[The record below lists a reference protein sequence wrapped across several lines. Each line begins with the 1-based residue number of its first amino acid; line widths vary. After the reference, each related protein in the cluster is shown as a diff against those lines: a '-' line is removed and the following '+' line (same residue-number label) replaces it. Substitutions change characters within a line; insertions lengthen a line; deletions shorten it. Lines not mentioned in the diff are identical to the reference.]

1 MIEQGLYKKHFAGR
15 DGFQW
20 WIGQIPDAET
30 WKINLPGSDVS
41 SNSDPDYKGFGER
54 YKVRIMGYHT
64 ANKEELPDEELPW
77 ATIMYP
83 VTAGG
88 GGGGAS
94 QSSNIT
100 QGTFVYGFFLDG
112 EDGQQPV
119 IMGCIGYNDYQAV
132 MRDIPT
138 VGFVPFRGLPPNE
151 PVGASR
157 SPLTQGRVSNQN
169 ADGAV
174 ETTVDGQTTSSAAQV
189 NGNEFLAPE
198 SYTSLYDKATE
209 DNADEKTE
217 VIAQPK
223 TCESLPVGKIQQ
235 SIRNLIRDVEQ
246 ARKTLYNFEQGVMN
260 EVVDKEQWIN
270 QRIEFYAEQI
280 AGGLKQFY
288 SEIEKFVEQK
298 TNDALKFA
306 YDIAFPNERNNVKQT
321 SKTILDTIS
330 CFFRK
335 LMGQLVQLMVKFLRD
350 TIDRVINV
358 SKCFVDNFIGGIFGA
373 LSGIIEG
380 LFAGLTSLISGA
392 VDIADGALDL
402 GGDVLGLVDQLISFL
417 SCDDTPECSEINQ
430 WNIISGGTQIDK
442 GDIESIVD
450 RAKDLAQSTENIG
463 LQALDNFDMITD
475 IQFSNLFDLD
485 NCNIREV
492 ICGAPVLEIFGSGE
506 GAAGNLVIGA
516 AGDIIGV
523 DMVSFGKGYDEAAVA
538 KVIDICGKGSGAVL
552 RPVFGRIPTDG
563 TPIGGAGGGTPATA
577 PPNIGLGPF
586 NPQNYP
592 FPGGP
597 GPSLSP
603 VPLGPVRD
611 GTPIYGVGPAG
622 FGDELP
628 PECIDT
634 EFTVTRAAALSNIF
648 TFRLI
653 DADPAFISGWDYTG
667 NDVSDGEYEGGTT
680 YIECVVPGKDY
691 LVQGFL
697 PDGTPTPNPLKIDAG
712 GSTVRMDD
720 AWDGGQETVVV
731 DVEVDNIVDIDF
743 RITTAANYSNRIIIN
758 DLSIDYQKSNSAKLD
773 TPEEQLAAQLD
784 LNETRQ
790 VRANKVYEV
799 QVIAPEAKSK
809 DGGTRIRIAQDGRG
823 FEVEEAIDGDWS
835 DVRVTATQGRF
846 FDLVSNAAGP
856 STATAKYILE
866 ADDKV
871 IVQEEQLRDVGF
883 VSDGD
888 YLDLVVTA
896 AAGKFRNVKNNTCLY
911 RLDPP
916 GEPDGPG
923 DAIPTPTIGVPTLP
937 NILIPSPPPTG
948 DIGIVDVIV
957 QQPGGGYLP
966 GPDGSKGGDGRTWS
980 NPDDTIV
987 VRDDGRIETPIPPG
1001 NYFCVN
1007 PGDVVELPPGTT
1019 VITETNGGVGG
1030 GERIVGGAPY
1040 TVKEPG
1046 CFTTPAAVNIK
1057 VDGGYPVLLYLCDII
1072 VESPGFGYEP
1082 NDPVIITPS
1091 RGAEAT
1097 LKVDKFGRIIGVNV
1111 IEPGEGFKEL
1121 PQITI
1126 ESTNGYNA
1134 VLIAKLC
1141 IDKDVEF
1148 EDPEKVVQ
1156 VIDCVGKF

>member
-30 WKINLPGSDVS
+30 WKINLPGKDVPG
-41 SNSDPDYKGFGER
+41 NSDPEYRGFGER

-119 IMGCIGYNDYQAV
+119 IMGCIGNNDYQSV
-132 MRDIPT
+132 MRNVPT
-138 VGFVPFRGLPPNE
+138 TGFIPFRGLPPNE
-151 PVGASR
+151 IVGAAR
-157 SPLTQGRVSNQN
+157 APLTQGRVINQIT
-169 ADGAV
+169 DGSS
-174 ETTVDGQTTSSAAQV
+174 ETTAAGEAIASAPKV
-189 NGNEFLAPE
+189 NGNEFIAPE

-217 VIAQPK
+217 VLAQPK
-223 TCESLPVGKIQQ
+223 TCEPLPVGKIQQ
-235 SIRNLIRDVEQ
+235 SIRNLIKDVET
-246 ARKTLYNFEQGVMN
+246 AKKSLYEFETGALEAVA
-260 EVVDKEQWIN
+260 EKEKWIN
-270 QRIEFYAEQI
+270 EKIEFYAEQI
-280 AGGLKQFY
+280 AGGLKSFY
-288 SEIEKFVEQK
+288 TEIEKWVEDK

-306 YDIAFPNERNNVKQT
+306 YDIAFPNERNAVKQT

-335 LMGQLVQLMVKFLRD
+335 LMGQLIQLMVKMLRD
-350 TIDRVINV
+350 AVDRIINV
-358 SKCFVDNFIGGIFGA
+358 SKCFVEHFIGGIFGT
-373 LSGIIEG
+373 LSGIIDG
-380 LFAGLTSLISGA
+380 LFSGLTSLISGA

-402 GGDVLGLVDQLISFL
+402 GGDVLGLIDQLISFL
-417 SCDDTPECSEINQ
+417 SCDDRPECSDVNQ
-430 WNIISGGTQIDK
+430 WNIVAGGTQISK
-442 GDIESIVD
+442 GDIDSIVN
-450 RAKDLAQSTENIG
+450 RAKGLAQETKNLG

-475 IQFSNLFDLD
+475 IQFDQLFALPDD
-485 NCNIREV
+485 CNVREV
-492 ICGAPVLEIFGSGE
+492 LCGAPILELFGAGE

-523 DMVSFGKGYDEAAVA
+523 DMLSFGKGYDESTVA

-552 RPVFGRIPTDG
+552 RPVYGRIPTDG

-577 PPNIGLGPF
+577 PPNIGFGPF
-586 NPQNYP
+586 DPQNYP

-603 VPLGPVRD
+603 VPLGPVGD
-611 GTPIYGVGPAG
+611 SAPFYGVGPTG
-622 FGDELP
+622 FGNELP

-634 EFTVTRAAALSNIF
+634 EFTVTRSAALSNTF
-648 TFRLI
+648 TFRLV
-653 DADPAFISGWDYTG
+653 DADPAFITGWDYTG
-667 NDVSDGEYEGGTT
+667 NDVSGGETEGGTT
-680 YIECVVPGKDY
+680 YIECVVPGVDY
-691 LVQGFL
+691 LVQAFL
-697 PDGTPTPNPLKIDAG
+697 PDGAPCPNPLRIDAG

-720 AWDGGQETVVV
+720 AWDGGTETVIV
-731 DVEVDNIVDIDF
+731 DVEADGIVDVNF
-743 RITTAANYSNRIIIN
+743 RITTAADYSNRIIFS
-758 DLSIDYQKSNSAKLD
+758 DLDIDYQKPSTKNESA
-773 TPEEQLAAQLD
+773 EQQNALQLN

-799 QVIAPEAKSK
+799 QIIAPEARSK

-823 FEVEEAIDGDWS
+823 FEVEEARDGDWS

-846 FDLVSNAAGP
+846 FDLVSNAAGS

-866 ADDKV
+866 VNDKV
-871 IVQEEQLRDVGF
+871 TVQQEQERRIGY

-896 AAGKFRNVKNNTCLY
+896 GAGKFRNVKNNTCLY
-911 RLDPP
+911 RLEPP
-916 GEPDGPG
+916 APPDGPG
-923 DAIPTPTIGVPTLP
+923 EAETPTIGTPTLP

-957 QQPGGGYLP
+957 QQPGAGYLP

-980 NPDDTIV
+980 DPDDTIV
-987 VRDDGRIETPIPPG
+987 VRDDGRIETPIPPD

-1007 PGDVVELPPGTT
+1007 PGDVVELPPGTS
-1019 VITETNGGVGG
+1019 VVTETNGGVGG
-1030 GERIVGGAPY
+1030 GERIVGGSPY
-1040 TVKEPG
+1040 VVKKAG
-1046 CFTTPAAVNIK
+1046 CFTTPPAENIK
-1057 VDGGYPVLLYLCDII
+1057 EEGYPVLLYLCDII
-1072 VESPGFGYEP
+1072 VEQPGFGYEP
-1082 NDPVIITPS
+1082 NDPVIITPD
-1091 RGAEAT
+1091 RGAKAT

-1111 IEPGEGFKEL
+1111 IEPGEGFREL
-1121 PQITI
+1121 PDITI

-1134 VLIAKLC
+1134 ILIAKLC

-1148 EDPEKVVQ
+1148 ADPEKVVQ